1 MAKQVDIRIEG
12 LNALL
17 KDLRKLPKDAT
28 VELRRASV
36 DIATRHML
44 PSWRAAALT
53 AGDWGPKLADS
64 IRVRSDR
71 LPALL
76 IGSYPKDGPGLPVAD
91 QLTVFDAAFKAVG
104 DFNTEA
110 LTITEVVLDLLSQV
124 GDVHHDFGEAVLP
137 QQLQQKLHHWFLQ
150 DGNHRLGNRVRN
162 GTHPC
167 SLASSQDH
175 RLHGHSL
182 DGPIK
187 PPSPVPPPQGVAL
200 KADEGFLQS

>member
-76 IGSYPKDGPGLPVAD
+76 IGKDRKAYREYREFRAKLD
-91 QLTVFDAAFKAVG
+91 QLAHREMLALLAVL
-104 DFNTEA
+104 A
-110 LTITEVVLDLLSQV
+110 LLEMLDLQV
-124 GDVHHDFGEAVLP
+124 VREMLGQQALQVLLAQIP
-137 QQLQQKLHHWFLQ
+137 Q
-150 DGNHRLGNRVRN
+150 
-162 GTHPC
+162 
-167 SLASSQDH
+167 
-175 RLHGHSL
+175 
-182 DGPIK
+182 
-187 PPSPVPPPQGVAL
+187 
-200 KADEGFLQS
+200 